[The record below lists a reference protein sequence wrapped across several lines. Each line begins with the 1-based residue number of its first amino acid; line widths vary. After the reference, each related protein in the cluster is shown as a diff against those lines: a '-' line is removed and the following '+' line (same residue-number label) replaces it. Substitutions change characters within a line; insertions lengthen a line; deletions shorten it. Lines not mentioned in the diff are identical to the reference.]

1 VTRGGSARDGPPTTR
16 YARSGELAIAY
27 QVVGS
32 GDMDLVVAPGFVSHL
47 EWAWQEPSLRQFLE
61 RLASFS
67 RLILF
72 DKRGTGLS
80 DPVAGPATLEERVD
94 DLRAVMDAAGSEQAA
109 VLGVSEGGAM
119 AMLFAAQHPERTR
132 ALVLYAA
139 TPRFTRAP
147 DFPYGSDEAE
157 LVATFDR
164 IAGRWGEGVAMGAWA
179 PSRRNDASLR
189 SWWGG
194 LQRMGASPG
203 MARRLFAM
211 YPHADVRG
219 ILHAV
224 HVPTLVLH
232 RRGDRL
238 IRIEVA
244 RYTAEHIPGARLV
257 ELDGEDHLFFVGD
270 VDQPLAEIEE
280 FLTGVRPAVVAP
292 ERVLATVLFVD
303 VAGSTAL
310 AAQIGD
316 VSWASTRTSFLAA
329 ARAELARY
337 SGTEVDVAGD
347 GLFATFTGPAR
358 AIRCAMAIRRSVGSL
373 GLEVRAGVHA
383 GEVQHEPGGGVSGLA
398 VHIGAR
404 VMAEAEPGE
413 VLVSGTVKD
422 LVVGSGLEFAAR
434 GERTLR
440 GVPGSWPVFAVLA

>member
-1 VTRGGSARDGPPTTR
+1 MTSDAGPVTR
-16 YARSGELAIAY
+16 YARSGDLAIAY

-32 GDMDLVVAPGFVSHL
+32 GDVDLVMAPGFVSHL
-47 EWAWQEPSLRQFLE
+47 EWSWQEPSLRRFLE

-67 RLILF
+67 RLLLF

-80 DPVAGPATLEERVD
+80 DPVPGPATLEERVD
-94 DLRAVMDAAGSEQAA
+94 DLRAVMDAAGMEQPAL
-109 VLGVSEGGAM
+109 LGVSEGGSM

-132 ALVLYAA
+132 ALILYAT
-139 TPRFTRAP
+139 TPRFTSAP
-147 DFPYGSDEAE
+147 DFPFGVDRAAMESLFGN
-157 LVATFDR
+157 LVD
-164 IAGRWGEGVAMGAWA
+164 RWGEGTAMSAWA
-179 PSRRNDASLR
+179 PSRRGDAALR

-211 YPHADVRG
+211 YPDADVRG
-219 ILHAV
+219 ILDAV

-232 RRGDRL
+232 RRGDHL
-238 IRIEVA
+238 LPVQIA
-244 RYTAEHIPGARLV
+244 HYLAEHIPEARLV

-280 FLTGVRPAVVAP
+280 FLTGCRPGTRAP

-303 VAGSTAL
+303 VVGSTEL
-310 AAQIGD
+310 AAGIGD
-316 VSWASTRTSFLAA
+316 AAWASTRASFLSA
-329 ARAELARY
+329 ARRELARY
-337 SGTEVDVAGD
+337 DGVEIDVAGD

-358 AIRCAMAIRRSVGSL
+358 AIRCAVAIGRAVAGMRL
-373 GLEVRAGVHA
+373 AVRAGVHA
-383 GEVQHEPGGGVSGLA
+383 GEVQREPSGGVSGLA
-398 VHIGAR
+398 VHIGSR
-404 VMAEAEPGE
+404 VMAEAAPGE

-422 LVVGSGLEFAAR
+422 LVVGSGLQFADR
-434 GERTLR
+434 GVRTLK